1 MDPGSRCRCNEHS
14 KILLEPV
21 VDNADD
27 LNIVM
32 ITGYLYPE
40 MTPDRA
46 RIGQNRE
53 LGMEKNMN

>member
-1 MDPGSRCRCNEHS
+1 MW
-14 KILLEPV
+14 IM
-21 VDNADD
+21 ADD

-46 RIGQNRE
+46 RIGQTRE